1 GVASEW
7 IQVVSELAAQA
18 TTIAFLAG
26 GSRFPTFEE
35 QTNNMYAAARA
46 LGRQL
51 IVLECRSEQDF
62 NAAFT
67 SIVERG
73 AGALVVG
80 VFPLFLVLGNRD
92 KILEVGDQHKI
103 PA

>member
-1 GVASEW
+1 MAS
-7 IQVVSELAAQA
+7 SPASTGRAATLLASTSAPSRLRVNA
-18 TTIAFLAG
+18 SSSLASWSIAFLAG
-26 GSRFPTFEE
+26 GSRFLTFEE
-35 QTNNMYAAARA
+35 QTNHMHAAARA

-80 VFPLFLVLGNRD
+80 VFPLFFD
-92 KILEVGDQHKI
+92 
-103 PA
+103 